1 MLSLLCACVLT
12 GIFSQQTETV
22 ELRNGLC
29 FMTKKKKKIVEVS
42 VMRKDASNLKFWG
55 PPLCP
60 DPRQEGHS
68 LTWVS
73 SMKQGGVG
81 ASLWGQK
88 MVNRMG
94 LRWTDSNLPSLRGLQ
109 NHTAKGDRTKTK
121 ARSPD
126 GRPSAYSTPRSSL
139 GTPTGLLGTPTG
151 PCGTPPLQGRG

>member
-1 MLSLLCACVLT
+1 
-12 GIFSQQTETV
+12 
-22 ELRNGLC
+22 
-29 FMTKKKKKIVEVS
+29 
-42 VMRKDASNLKFWG
+42 MRKDASNLKFWG

-88 MVNRMG
+88 MANRMAYVG
-94 LRWTDSNLPSLRGLQ
+94 LIRIYPASEAYKIIRPRETEPKLKPDLQMEGPVPTPHQGHPLP
-109 NHTAKGDRTKTK
+109 
-121 ARSPD
+121 
-126 GRPSAYSTPRSSL
+126 
-139 GTPTGLLGTPTG
+139 LGTPTG